1 MYSPFLTSF
10 NHSLAVLKAVITNRI
25 VPHRRILEIAL
36 PVTVKKTLLDRLR
49 TGAISLKGR
58 ISEVELP
65 HLVLALTVEPTKPRL
80 CHDARFLNLWMMDVP
95 FKLDSITNLPRYV
108 AQNTYQTILDDKSGY
123 DHLFLTEQTRVFFG
137 IQWGGW
143 IFLYNT
149 LPFGWKIFPSI
160 YHSTGL
166 MASNFFRSIGIP
178 CSLYTDDRHNGQ
190 LQVSLDQGSYRSLKT
205 VEERNLV
212 AARSAIFLVAYY
224 LIDLGYFLGLSKSI
238 LTPRQVVPY
247 LGFLSDPVRM
257 VFHLIAE
264 KKGKFLDLIRET
276 LSCRVVSVKTLQR
289 LAGKCVSFS
298 LVVPGALLFTRE
310 MHCAISKGIRT
321 NKLVRLYKALQEEIT
336 HWLFLE
342 NWDDPLPWRDE
353 RHLRISL
360 ATDASG
366 SGWGGKLLSPPT
378 ASVADYWSETEQGY
392 DINTREA
399 LALNKV
405 LLSFSDV
412 LKNARVDAEIDNKAL
427 FFSWCSQGGRSV
439 ALNRAV
445 KELFFTTVKL
455 NIVLQLSFIPT
466 NENPADA
473 PSRRL
478 STLDSML
485 SPRLWGRVQSEFG
498 GPGGHTCDLM
508 ALDSNVMKGFDGR
521 SLPHFT
527 PRSSP
532 ESSGVNVLA
541 QNLSG
546 EVAFLDSPYVFPP
559 LALRT
564 LRSDNGNGDVG
575 LFYFRLRTAHEYISE
590 TAVSLPA
597 RTSRSLV

>member
-1 MYSPFLTSF
+1 
-10 NHSLAVLKAVITNRI
+10 
-25 VPHRRILEIAL
+25 
-36 PVTVKKTLLDRLR
+36 
-49 TGAISLKGR
+49 
-58 ISEVELP
+58 
-65 HLVLALTVEPTKPRL
+65 
-80 CHDARFLNLWMMDVP
+80 
-95 FKLDSITNLPRYV
+95 
-108 AQNTYQTILDDKSGY
+108 
-123 DHLFLTEQTRVFFG
+123 
-137 IQWGGW
+137 
-143 IFLYNT
+143 
-149 LPFGWKIFPSI
+149 
-160 YHSTGL
+160 
-166 MASNFFRSIGIP
+166 
-178 CSLYTDDRHNGQ
+178 
-190 LQVSLDQGSYRSLKT
+190 
-205 VEERNLV
+205 
-212 AARSAIFLVAYY
+212 
-224 LIDLGYFLGLSKSI
+224 
-238 LTPRQVVPY
+238 
-247 LGFLSDPVRM
+247 M

-264 KKGKFLDLIRET
+264 KKGKFLDLIHET

-310 MHCAISKGIRT
+310 KHCAISEVMRT
-321 NKLVRLYKALQEEIT
+321 NKPVRLYKALQEEIT

-353 RHLRISL
+353 RHLGISL

-378 ASVADYWSETEQGY
+378 ASVADYWTETEQGY

-399 LALNKV
+399 IALNKV
-405 LLSFSDV
+405 LLSFADV

-427 FFSWCSQGGRSV
+427 YFSWCNQGGRSV

-478 STLDSML
+478 STLGSML

-527 PRSSP
+527 PRPSP

-546 EVAFLDSPYVFPP
+546 EVAFLDSPYVFSP
-559 LALRT
+559 LALVGPV
-564 LRSDNGNGDVG
+564 LRHLERHHRSCTMVVLDLYPRKCWWPLIQKYSTKSCRLARRGDHNALLKPSAAG
-575 LFYFRLRTAHEYISE
+575 WIPHPGFPGDLWAYALNFH
-590 TAVSLPA
+590 
-597 RTSRSLV
+597 